1 VDYERSVNREYNE
14 SVICRELGDNIVLL
28 NTANDEFYGLNPVG
42 SAMWKCLIE
51 EGNVVAA
58 GDLLIGKYDANAPV
72 IRRDLEALARQL
84 VSEGLLEI
92 EDTVAP
98 DPAAP

>member
-1 VDYERSVNREYNE
+1 
-14 SVICRELGDNIVLL
+14 
-28 NTANDEFYGLNPVG
+28 
-42 SAMWKCLIE
+42 
-51 EGNVVAA
+51 VVAA